1 MAHIPIWPG
10 SSSFFPGDT
19 PFGYYDGDYNF
30 QQDADTIADW
40 CARRLGYP
48 IVDVELQQS
57 NFFAAFEEA
66 ISEYGNQVN
75 TYVSRD
81 NLLNLLGVSTGSQS
95 LTQEYISPSNNSLFK
110 LAEHYGTD
118 VGVNGKVTYFTGS
131 IQIKKDKQ
139 TYDLTKDQSVFL
151 ESGSFQT
158 DSFTIRRV
166 HHYSIP
172 ALIRYQDPYAGTG
185 LGMQGLLEGF
195 EWGGYTPAVS
205 FVLYPLNH
213 DLLRIQGIEFND
225 MIRKSAYSF
234 ELINNRLKIFPIP
247 SRDVR
252 LHFEYTLDKLETNPL
267 KAGRGKISDYS
278 NVPYGNM
285 IYSRINSMGKQWIKR
300 YTLALCKEML
310 GYVRSK
316 YSSIPI
322 PESEITLNGDALLS
336 AAETEKQNL
345 LEELKEILN
354 EFSRQSILERKQAE
368 SDALQSEMNRIPLKF
383 YIG

>member
-30 QQDADTIADW
+30 QQDADTVADW

-75 TYVSRD
+75 TFVSRD
-81 NLLNLLGVSTGSQS
+81 NLLYLLGVNTGSQS
-95 LTQEYISPSNNSLFK
+95 LTQEYVDPNNSAIVK
-110 LAEHYGTD
+110 LSEHYGTS
-118 VGVNGKVTYFTGS
+118 VGVGGNVTYFTGS
-131 IQIKKDKQ
+131 IQIKRDKQ
-139 TYDLTKDQSVFL
+139 IYDLKTDGSVIL
-151 ESGSFQT
+151 ESGSF
-158 DSFTIRRV
+158 SNNNFTIRKI
-166 HHYSIP
+166 HHYPIP
-172 ALIRYQDPYAGTG
+172 ALIRYQDPYAGSG
-185 LGMQGLLEGF
+185 LGTQGLLEGF
-195 EWGGYTPAVS
+195 GWGGYTPAVS

-213 DLLRIQGIEFND
+213 DLLRMQAIEFND

-234 ELINNRLKIFPIP
+234 KLINNRLTILPIP
-247 SRDVR
+247 RRDIK
-252 LHFEYTLDKLETNPL
+252 LHFEYTLDNLETSPL
-267 KAGRGKISDYS
+267 KRGRGRISDYS

-322 PESEITLNGDALLS
+322 PESEITLNGDVLLS
-336 AAETEKQNL
+336 AAESEKQNL
-345 LEELKEILN
+345 IEELRETLN
-354 EFSRQSILERKQAE
+354 EFSRQNLLERKQAE
-368 SDALQSEMNRIPLKF
+368 SEALQSEISRVPLRF

>member
-19 PFGYYDGDYNF
+19 PFGYYDSDYQF
-30 QQDADTIADW
+30 QQDADTVADW

-75 TYVSRD
+75 TFVSRD
-81 NLLNLLGVSTGSQS
+81 NLLYLLGVNTGSQS
-95 LTQEYISPSNNSLFK
+95 LTQEYVDPNNAAIVK
-110 LAEHYGTD
+110 LSEHYGTS
-118 VGVNGKVTYFTGS
+118 VGVGGNVTYYTGS
-131 IQIKKDKQ
+131 IQIKKDRQ
-139 TYDLTKDQSVFL
+139 VYDLKTDGSVLL
-151 ESGSFQT
+151 ESGSFSS
-158 DSFTIRRV
+158 DNFTIRKI
-166 HHYSIP
+166 HHYPIP

-234 ELINNRLKIFPIP
+234 KLINNRLSIFPIP
-247 SRDVR
+247 NRDVR
-252 LHFEYTLDKLETNPL
+252 LHFEYTLDNLETNPL
-267 KAGRGKISDYS
+267 KRGRGRISDYS

-322 PESEITLNGDALLS
+322 PESEITLNGDVLLS
-336 AAETEKQNL
+336 AAESEKQNL
-345 LEELKEILN
+345 LEELRETLN
-354 EFSRQSILERKQAE
+354 EFSRQNLLERKQAE
-368 SDALQSEMNRIPLKF
+368 SEALQSEISRVPLRF

>member
-1 MAHIPIWPG
+1 MADIPIWPG
-10 SSSFFPGDT
+10 SASFFPGDT
-19 PFGYYDGDYNF
+19 PYGYYDDDYNF
-30 QQDADTIADW
+30 QQDADMVADW

-66 ISEYGNQVN
+66 ISEYGTQVN

-81 NLLNLLGVSTGSQS
+81 NLLYLLGASTGSQS
-95 LTQEYISPSNNSLFK
+95 LSQEYVDANNSSLFK
-110 LAEHYGTD
+110 LSEHYGTS
-118 VGVNGKVTYFTGS
+118 VGVGGNVTYYTGS
-131 IQIKKDKQ
+131 IQVKKDTQ
-139 TYDLTKDQSVFL
+139 VYDFTKDNSVEL

-158 DSFTIRRV
+158 DNFTIRKI
-166 HHYSIP
+166 HHYPFP

-185 LGMQGLLEGF
+185 LGTQGLLEGF

-205 FVLYPLNH
+205 FVLYPLNA

-234 ELINNRLKIFPIP
+234 RLVNNRLTLFPIP
-247 SRDVR
+247 NRDVK
-252 LHFEYTLDKLETNPL
+252 LYFEYTLDSSETNPL
-267 KAGRGKISDYS
+267 KRGRGKISDYS

-300 YTLALCKEML
+300 YTLALAKEML

-336 AAETEKQNL
+336 AAEAEKTSL
-345 LEELKEILN
+345 LEELREILN
-354 EFSRQSILERKQAE
+354 EFSRQNLLERKQAE
-368 SDALQSEMNRIPLKF
+368 SEALQSEISKVPLRF

>member
-19 PFGYYDGDYNF
+19 PFGYYDSDYQF
-30 QQDADTIADW
+30 QQDADTVADW

-48 IVDVELQQS
+48 IVDVELQQT

-81 NLLNLLGVSTGSQS
+81 NLLYLLGANTGSQS
-95 LTQEYISPSNNSLFK
+95 LSQEYVDTNNSTIIK
-110 LAEHYGTD
+110 LSEHYGTI
-118 VGVNGKVTYFTGS
+118 VGVGGNVTYFTGS

-139 TYDLTKDQSVFL
+139 VYDLKTDGSVLL

-158 DSFTIRRV
+158 DNFTIRKV
-166 HHYSIP
+166 HHYPLP
-172 ALIRYQDPYAGTG
+172 ALVRYQDPYAGTG

-213 DLLRIQGIEFND
+213 DLLRIQGIEFNY
-225 MIRKSAYSF
+225 MIRKSDYSF
-234 ELINNRLKIFPIP
+234 RLINNRLSLFPIP
-247 SRDVR
+247 NRDVR
-252 LHFEYTLDKLETNPL
+252 LHFEYTLDSLEASPL
-267 KAGRGKISDYS
+267 KRGRGRISDYS

-322 PESEITLNGDALLS
+322 PESDITLNGDVLLS
-336 AAETEKQNL
+336 AAESEKQNL
-345 LEELKEILN
+345 IEELKEILN

-368 SDALQSEMNRIPLKF
+368 SEALQSEIGRTPLRF

>member
-19 PFGYYDGDYNF
+19 PFGYYDSDYQF
-30 QQDADTIADW
+30 QQDADTVADW

-48 IVDVELQQS
+48 IVDVELQQT

-81 NLLNLLGVSTGSQS
+81 NLLSLLGASTGSQS
-95 LTQEYISPSNNSLFK
+95 LSQEYVDSNNSSIIK
-110 LAEHYGTD
+110 LSEHYGTS
-118 VGVNGKVTYFTGS
+118 VGVGGNVTYFTGS
-131 IQIKKDKQ
+131 IQIKREKQ
-139 TYDLTKDQSVFL
+139 VYDLKTDGSVLL

-158 DSFTIRRV
+158 DNFTIRKV
-166 HHYSIP
+166 HHYPLP

-195 EWGGYTPAVS
+195 GWGGYTPAVS

-234 ELINNRLKIFPIP
+234 RLVNNRLSIFPIP
-247 SRDVR
+247 NRDMR
-252 LHFEYTLDKLETNPL
+252 LHFEYTLDSLEVSPL
-267 KAGRGKISDYS
+267 KRGRGRISDYS

-322 PESEITLNGDALLS
+322 PESDITLNGDVLLS
-336 AAETEKQNL
+336 AAESEKQNL
-345 LEELKEILN
+345 IEELKEILN

-368 SDALQSEMNRIPLKF
+368 SEALLSEIGRVPLRF

>member
-1 MAHIPIWPG
+1 MADIPIWPG
-10 SSSFFPGDT
+10 SASFFPGDT
-19 PFGYYDGDYNF
+19 PFGYYDDDYQF
-30 QQDADTIADW
+30 QQDADTVAVW

-48 IVDVELQQS
+48 IVDVELQET

-81 NLLNLLGVSTGSQS
+81 NLLYLLGANTGSES
-95 LTQEYISPSNNSLFK
+95 LSQEFVDPTNASVFDLS
-110 LAEHYGTD
+110 EHYGTS
-118 VGVNGKVTYFTGS
+118 VGVGGNVTYYSGS
-131 IQIKKDKQ
+131 IEVKKDVQ
-139 TYDLTKDQSVFL
+139 VYDFTKNTTVSL

-158 DSFTIRRV
+158 DKFTIRKV
-166 HHYSIP
+166 HHYPMP

-225 MIRKSAYSF
+225 LIRKSAYSF
-234 ELINNRLKIFPIP
+234 ELINNRLKLFPIP
-247 SRDVR
+247 NRDYT
-252 LHFEYTLDKLETNPL
+252 LHFEYTLDNLERNPL
-267 KAGRGKISDYS
+267 KRGKGRVSDYS

-285 IYSRINSMGKQWIKR
+285 VYSRINSMGKQWIKR
-300 YTLALCKEML
+300 YTLAIAKEML

-322 PESEITLNGDALLS
+322 PESDITLNGDALLS
-336 AAETEKQNL
+336 AAESEKTAL
-345 LEELKEILN
+345 IEELREILN
-354 EFSRQSILERKQAE
+354 EFSRQSLLERKQAE
-368 SDALQSEMNRIPLKF
+368 SDALQNEINKVPLRF

>member
-19 PFGYYDGDYNF
+19 PFGYYDSDYQF
-30 QQDADTIADW
+30 QQDADTVADW

-75 TYVSRD
+75 TFVSRD
-81 NLLNLLGVSTGSQS
+81 NLLYLLGVSTGSQS
-95 LTQEYISPSNNSLFK
+95 LTQEYVDPNNAAIVK
-110 LAEHYGTD
+110 LSEHYGTS
-118 VGVNGKVTYFTGS
+118 VGVGGNVTYYTGS
-131 IQIKKDKQ
+131 IQIKKDRQ
-139 TYDLTKDQSVFL
+139 VYDLKTDGSVLL
-151 ESGSFQT
+151 ESGSFSS
-158 DSFTIRRV
+158 DNFTIRKI
-166 HHYSIP
+166 HHYPIP

-234 ELINNRLKIFPIP
+234 KLINNRLSIFPIP
-247 SRDVR
+247 NRDVR
-252 LHFEYTLDKLETNPL
+252 LHFEYTLDNLETNPL
-267 KAGRGKISDYS
+267 KRGRGRISDYS

-322 PESEITLNGDALLS
+322 PESEITLNGDVLLS
-336 AAETEKQNL
+336 AAESEKQNL
-345 LEELKEILN
+345 LEELRETLN
-354 EFSRQSILERKQAE
+354 EFSRQNLLERKQAE
-368 SDALQSEMNRIPLKF
+368 SEALQSEISRVPLRF